1 MYTNWLIDLTMPKY
15 VADAA
20 CCVTSS
26 PLLSTQDSGAE
37 RKSGSQNFWSP
48 TGMTAAINHSG
59 QNPGR
64 LGAQRSDFSL
74 IG

>member
-1 MYTNWLIDLTMPKY
+1 MYTNWLIDMTMPKY

-26 PLLSTQDSGAE
+26 PLLSPTDSGAE
-37 RKSGSQNFWSP
+37 RKSGQQNFWFP
-48 TGMTAAINHSG
+48 TGTTTGINHLG
-59 QNPGR
+59 LGR
-64 LGAQRSDFSL
+64 LGNQRSDFSP